1 MINGPLYIKYIMNIT
16 HLYELYK
23 LKLNIN
29 FYIRK
34 ELIIMKTN
42 NKKNGTQSDVDT
54 TGNTDTTNNKRI
66 IGNYVY
72 SDSQQ
77 QTLYDITHEYIN
89 IHSVLPEAQVVTSE
103 LLSIIK
109 TMFDA
114 RNSLQE
120 PKYYWSIPTELP
132 ASVLATILASNGFFA
147 RIRTNPNEEPALYV
161 YHDSGYH
168 AGTYQYVDLRS
179 KTGEF
184 NRQVKKYNYCANSRY
199 RNEVLLHL
207 ADEAPLVELTTDNRW
222 IPVNNGVFNVLTT
235 EFIPYSSPT
244 YREQFVFLKKVHTDY
259 NENANINPV
268 IIDPST
274 GESFNVIDIFDSYFG
289 KDTEMTQLLWETF
302 YAVIRYNKNYSTI
315 HFWENVQEE
324 GGNGKGSNGKS
335 TLLALMR
342 NLCGDGTYCSV
353 PIHKLND
360 RFALANL
367 HDTFALLVDE
377 TPLSVPVEK
386 CDILKELA
394 TRDASITTEKKF
406 HDTREGTWNGTAIF
420 CSNGYVQ
427 LEKSEAAERRFYFWN
442 FTKRFYGNTDR
453 SFIRDVFV
461 KNKDVLEYILYRL
474 LHMGDIDKLCRPK
487 EIDDN
492 LAAYHKATCNTI
504 HEFLNYV
511 ALPDESGNIKLQWSI
526 QPFKWLYA
534 LYQGWL
540 DIELGQHNKCTP
552 KRFRQE
558 LVTWA
563 SQHRDLWDVITK
575 DVHRKQGEMEQLEP
589 LIDLYSIPNWHQ
601 YPMPNGQ
608 GLTSNSLVSTY
619 TGALIK
625 K

>member
-1 MINGPLYIKYIMNIT
+1 
-16 HLYELYK
+16 
-23 LKLNIN
+23 
-29 FYIRK
+29 
-34 ELIIMKTN
+34 
-42 NKKNGTQSDVDT
+42 
-54 TGNTDTTNNKRI
+54 
-66 IGNYVY
+66 
-72 SDSQQ
+72 
-77 QTLYDITHEYIN
+77 
-89 IHSVLPEAQVVTSE
+89 
-103 LLSIIK
+103 
-109 TMFDA
+109 
-114 RNSLQE
+114 
-120 PKYYWSIPTELP
+120 
-132 ASVLATILASNGFFA
+132 
-147 RIRTNPNEEPALYV
+147 NP
-161 YHDSGYH
+161 
-168 AGTYQYVDLRS
+168 
-179 KTGEF
+179 F
-184 NRQVKKYNYCANSRY
+184 
-199 RNEVLLHL
+199 
-207 ADEAPLVELTTDNRW
+207 
-222 IPVNNGVFNVLTT
+222 
-235 EFIPYSSPT
+235 
-244 YREQFVFLKKVHTDY
+244 
-259 NENANINPV
+259 

-511 ALPDESGNIKLQWSI
+511 ALPDENGNIKLQWSI

-608 GLTSNSLVSTY
+608 GFTSNSLVSTY